1 MVGLS
6 RKIHHSNVAVQAIG
20 LKRTR
25 TLLCVK
31 LLYFPF

>member
-1 MVGLS
+1 MVVCP

-20 LKRTR
+20 PKRTR